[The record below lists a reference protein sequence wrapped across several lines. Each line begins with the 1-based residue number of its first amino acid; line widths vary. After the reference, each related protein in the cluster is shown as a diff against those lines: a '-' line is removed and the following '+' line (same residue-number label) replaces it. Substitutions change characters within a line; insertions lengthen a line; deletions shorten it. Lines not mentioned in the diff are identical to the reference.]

1 MSERVFSLSGNVAP
15 VHGGHTGIGPVFAT
29 RIMMH

>member
-1 MSERVFSLSGNVAP
+1 MSVRVFGSSGNVALLC
-15 VHGGHTGIGPVFAT
+15 GGHTGIGPVFAT